1 MAEPP
6 VCSITSEWYK
16 FDERVCPELTD
27 NPFTTVL
34 LHWWELFSLC
44 SRWARLRPF
53 IRPLVVCLPNQDYL
67 VPFGPTP
74 FPFLD
79 FLLPHPLAVTL
90 SSSILNLTGYVPGQY
105 HWVHCLTPASYR
117 ATASWFTGWISIGGQ
132 LVLAASAAFA
142 AGLQLQALITLNN
155 PDSYIPARWQ
165 GMLFY
170 WLIIAYST
178 AINIWGSKILP
189 HTNTAAGRRTSHR
202 DGVDKM

>member
-1 MAEPP
+1 MLSFRSPLSLSFHCICVPP
-6 VCSITSEWYK
+6 TIRCHPAHPKNACSSENH
-16 FDERVCPELTD
+16 V
-27 NPFTTVL
+27 
-34 LHWWELFSLC
+34 
-44 SRWARLRPF
+44 
-53 IRPLVVCLPNQDYL
+53 
-67 VPFGPTP
+67 
-74 FPFLD
+74 
-79 FLLPHPLAVTL
+79 
-90 SSSILNLTGYVPGQY
+90 GQY

-155 PDSYIPARWQ
+155 PDSYIRTRWQ

-189 HTNTAAGRRTSHR
+189 HSNTAAGKRTSPGTDLSMLLLKINIQVSSMLSGSLLLWQYSVPCR
-202 DGVDKM
+202 RNILPPTSSQNSQTPVDGPTTGFHGWWDC

>member
-1 MAEPP
+1 MRHQA
-6 VCSITSEWYK
+6 
-16 FDERVCPELTD
+16 LTD
-27 NPFTTVL
+27 NPFIKVS
-34 LHWWELFSLC
+34 LHWSALFLLC
-44 SRWARLRPF
+44 SRWARLLPF
-53 IRPLVVCLPNQDYL
+53 IRPLEVCFPNQDHL
-67 VPFGPTP
+67 APFGSAPLP
-74 FPFLD
+74 C
-79 FLLPHPLAVTL
+79 LLPSFPV
-90 SSSILNLTGYVPGQY
+90 SCWWFSPSQPWILTEYVPGQY

-189 HTNTAAGRRTSHR
+189 HTNTAAGKRHHIEL
-202 DGVDKM
+202 V